1 MVGIIWYWLEF
12 GTAGRQD
19 ADAPYRS
26 AHSGTYPID
35 PVTKHSLAWEEGG
48 TTRFA
53 FHVDH
58 PGIRPRMIYRAVRS
72 EILDVAEAALASAME
87 DGGINTDALRVAIR
101 DVTMPFAIQKMG
113 ERLATEAP
121 GVKEQNPFS
130 AGSGRY

>member
-1 MVGIIWYWLEF
+1 
-12 GTAGRQD
+12 
-19 ADAPYRS
+19 
-26 AHSGTYPID
+26 
-35 PVTKHSLAWEEGG
+35 
-48 TTRFA
+48 
-53 FHVDH
+53 
-58 PGIRPRMIYRAVRS
+58 MIYRAVRS

-130 AGSGRY
+130 